1 MEILTSTKT
10 IRIVSSRPPKE
21 AIVEITSDD
30 TASAVLEKAGLNPND
45 YMLMKPGDKA
55 DYAPTEMV
63 FDTVP
68 DGGKLHVIQS
78 STVGA

>member
-1 MEILTSTKT
+1 MESMTLTKN

-21 AIVEITSDD
+21 VIVEITPDD
-30 TASAVLEKAGLNPND
+30 TASSILEKADLNPND

-63 FDTVP
+63 FETVP
-68 DGGKLHVIQS
+68 EGGKLHVIQS